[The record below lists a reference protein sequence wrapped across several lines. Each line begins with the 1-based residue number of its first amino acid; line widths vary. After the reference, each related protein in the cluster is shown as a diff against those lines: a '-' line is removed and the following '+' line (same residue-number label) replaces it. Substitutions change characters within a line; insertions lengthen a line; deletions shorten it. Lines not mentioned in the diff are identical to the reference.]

1 MKKKIITAALLSL
14 AVLAGCADKV
24 PERGQSADPTSVVN
38 ADTPE
43 DKATP
48 TETPKAPEPTS
59 PSMEGSDSETRP
71 VTRFAGYESSETEI
85 LSYLD
90 GEWVLHE
97 GDNMIE
103 PPDMLY
109 DTLTFDSASHT
120 AAYHMAYAAEEVY
133 YDFELSDLFPEVPGQ
148 YNKLVLKES
157 GTTPDYPYS
166 DGNNVVE
173 LSVWLANNGGAD
185 ALVIGDA
192 GTSPSRFTADALDPG
207 RGVGDFWYFHRPYG
221 DNTKMTIKPA
231 GLDDR
236 SDVRKNSHFYAL
248 RYNEYGSGCTLQ
260 EVAVIPGGPED
271 ERIAYGYADNAHPFS
286 TVEYNYKGREM
297 LAHSGGYDLD
307 LVEVDTDGSG
317 EITSL
322 TVYEK
327 TDYGYFGITASGAPD
342 AVRDPAVY
350 QASDESFLGEWNDGG
365 RQETI
370 SILPADPQT
379 GGYAVTIGFYR
390 IGEAECYANIDG
402 DRLSI
407 NQGFINEKPI
417 GGVLEINEQGDL
429 VLTITDSEFEY
440 ITPDSIYVYTVR
452 E

>member
-1 MKKKIITAALLSL
+1 MKKRIITAAFLCL
-14 AVLAGCADKV
+14 AVLAGCGDKGSD
-24 PERGQSADPTSVVN
+24 RGQIADPTKAEN
-38 ADTPE
+38 DNTPE
-43 DKATP
+43 DRATP
-48 TETPKAPEPTS
+48 TEDAGNTEPTAV
-59 PSMEGSDSETRP
+59 PTAEALP
-71 VTRFAGYESSETEI
+71 VTRFAGYESSEAEI

-97 GDNMIE
+97 GANMIE

-109 DTLTFDSASHT
+109 DSLTFDSANHKAT
-120 AAYHMAYAAEEVY
+120 YHMAYAAEEAY
-133 YDFELSDLFPEVPGQ
+133 YDFELTDLFPDVPGQ
-148 YNKLVLKES
+148 YNRLVLKES

-166 DGNNVVE
+166 DGDNEIV
-173 LSVWLANNGGAD
+173 LSVWLANNGGFD

-192 GTSPSRFTADALDPG
+192 GASPSCFTANALDPA
-207 RGVGDFWYFHRPYG
+207 RGVGDFWYFHRSFDG
-221 DNTKMTIKPA
+221 NRKMTIKPA
-231 GLDDR
+231 GPDDQT
-236 SDVRKNSHFYAL
+236 DVRKNSHFYAL
-248 RYNEYGSGCTLQ
+248 RYDDYGSGCTLQ
-260 EVAVIPGGPED
+260 EVAFVPGGPSGSED
-271 ERIAYGYADNAHPFS
+271 DRIAYGYADNGHPFS
-286 TVEYNYKGREM
+286 TVNYNYKGKEM
-297 LAHSGGYDLD
+297 LAHSGGYALD
-307 LVEVDTDGSG
+307 FVEVDTDANG

-327 TDYGYFGITASGAPD
+327 TVLGYFRAQANGAPD
-342 AVRDPAVY
+342 VARDPAVY
-350 QASDESFLGEWNDGG
+350 QAMDERFLGDWDDGG

-402 DRLSI
+402 DRLTI

-417 GGVLEINEQGDL
+417 GGVLELNDQGEL

-440 ITPDSIYVYTVR
+440 ITPGSIYIYTVR